1 MKRIVSTVFL
11 LAVVALFAWLA
22 LRGGD
27 GAPATPDANRAEAAT
42 TITLTEAVADVER
55 TRVEAVGSAEARRS
69 VTLFAPSAGEVVAVR
84 FEPGDR
90 VRQGRV
96 LLELDSRDER
106 LALEL
111 AEANLADARR
121 TWSRFERAG
130 ESAAFTETQKDAA
143 RIALEQARIAR
154 DRAQVAL
161 DDRALEAPFDG
172 VIGLTEIDPG
182 DRITTATPVA
192 TLDDRSSLL
201 VRFEIPEAFLGQVSV
216 GDEIRLSPWNADTP
230 DTTATVADIDSQ
242 VDPATR
248 TFTARA
254 HIDNSDDRWR
264 PGMGFEVVLELI
276 GREFVSVPELALQWG
291 GNGAYVWVIGDD
303 ADGNN
308 RARRQTVSLVQRTAG
323 SVLLDGGLAP
333 GDRVVLEGVQKM
345 SDGRLVEVVDPDRLQ
360 DGSAL
365 RAMREHEQ

>member
-1 MKRIVSTVFL
+1 MKRIVSTLIL
-11 LAVVALFAWLA
+11 LAAAALVAWLV
-22 LRGGD
+22 LRGED
-27 GAPATPDANRAEAAT
+27 NSPAAAEAARNEAAT

-84 FEPGDR
+84 FEAGDR
-90 VRQGRV
+90 VGQDQV
-96 LLELDSRDER
+96 LLELDARDQR

-121 TWSRFERAG
+121 TWARYERAG
-130 ESAAFTETQKDAA
+130 DSAAFTETQMDAA

-161 DDRALEAPFDG
+161 DDRTLEAPFDG

-201 VRFEIPEAFLGQVSV
+201 VRFEMPEAFLGQVSV

-254 HIDNSDDRWR
+254 RIDNSEDRWR
-264 PGMGFEVVLELI
+264 PGMGFEVVLELT
-276 GREFVSVPELALQWG
+276 GREFVRVPELALQWG
-291 GNGAYVWVIGDD
+291 GDGAYVWVIDEND
-303 ADGNN
+303 
-308 RARRQTVSLVQRTAG
+308 RARRQPVSLVQRTAG
-323 SVLLDGGLAP
+323 SVLLGGGLAP

-345 SDGRLVEVVDPDRLQ
+345 SDGRLVEVVDPDRLE

-365 RAMREHEQ
+365 QATQGRER

>member
-1 MKRIVSTVFL
+1 MKRILFTGIL
-11 LAVVALFAWLA
+11 LAVAALVAWLA

-27 GAPATPDANRAEAAT
+27 GVPATPEDKRTEAAT

-84 FEPGDR
+84 FEAGDR
-90 VRQGRV
+90 VQQGQV
-96 LLELDSRDER
+96 LLELDARDHR

-111 AEANLADARR
+111 AEANLADAER
-121 TWSRFERAG
+121 TWSRYERAG
-130 ESAAFTETQKDAA
+130 ESAAFTETQMDAA

-161 DDRALEAPFDG
+161 DDRTLEAPFG
-172 VIGLTEIDPG
+172 GIIGLTEIDPG

-192 TLDDRSSLL
+192 TLDDRSTLL
-201 VRFEIPEAFLGQVSV
+201 VRFEVPEAFLGQVSV
-216 GDEIRLSPWNADTP
+216 GDEIRLSPWNTGSPA
-230 DTTATVADIDSQ
+230 TTATIADIDSQ
-242 VDPATR
+242 VDPASR

-254 HIDNSDDRWR
+254 RIDNSEDRWR
-264 PGMGFEVVLELI
+264 PGMGFEVVLELT

-291 GNGAYVWVIGDD
+291 GDGAYVWVIGDD
-303 ADGNN
+303 D
-308 RARRQTVSLVQRTAG
+308 RARRQPVSLVQRIAG
-323 SVLLDGGLAP
+323 SVLLGGGLAP

-345 SDGRLVEVVDPDRLQ
+345 SDGRLVEVVDPDQLE

-365 RAMREHEQ
+365 RATGERGR